1 VDAPAHW
8 RGRWYWILPVTA
20 LGLLSVPLIV
30 IAILAAAPFLG
41 PRRAFWRIAPSWA
54 RMVLALVGSK
64 ALVSG
69 WEDLPEAIRL
79 ERQPV
84 IFMSNH
90 ESNLDPPVLISAI
103 PIPAVY
109 LAKKEV
115 KWMAPVGW
123 AAMAAGTI
131 FIDRSN
137 RERAIHSLHMAAHEI
152 RGGKN
157 VVIFPEGTRTRT
169 GDLGPF
175 KKGGFVM
182 AHEAGVPIVPLAAV
196 GGHHMLPP
204 GRVRIRPGRYVVA
217 FGQPV
222 DPKEFHGR
230 DALMAEVH
238 RQIVALRA
246 WAMGPEA
253 QEGQARPLSLLQAGA
268 PDHA

>member
-1 VDAPAHW
+1 MSPAGPAETFDGW
-8 RGRWYWILPVTA
+8 RSRWYWTIPVTLA
-20 LGLLSVPLIV
+20 GLAWVPLIV
-30 IAILAAAPFLG
+30 AAILLAAPFLG
-41 PRRAFWRIAPSWA
+41 PRRAFWRIAPFWA
-54 RMVLALVGSK
+54 RLVFALCGSDTLVL
-64 ALVSG
+64 G
-69 WEDLPEAIRL
+69 WDELPEEIRS
-79 ERQPV
+79 ERQSV

-137 RERAIHSLHMAAHEI
+137 RERAIQSLHRAAAEI
-152 RGGKN
+152 RGGKS
-157 VVIFPEGTRTRT
+157 VVIFPEGTRSRT

-182 AHEAGVPIVPLAAV
+182 AAEAEVPIVPLATV
-196 GGHHMLPP
+196 GGHRMLPP
-204 GRVRIRPGRYVVA
+204 GKVHIRPGRYVVA

-222 DPKEFHGR
+222 DPKAFPNR
-230 DALMAEVH
+230 DALIAEV
-238 RQIVALRA
+238 RARIIALREQ
-246 WAMGPEA
+246 AMREPQASEA
-253 QEGQARPLSLLQAGA
+253 LVHP
-268 PDHA
+268 

>member
-1 VDAPAHW
+1 MWSRLVFA
-8 RGRWYWILPVTA
+8 
-20 LGLLSVPLIV
+20 
-30 IAILAAAPFLG
+30 
-41 PRRAFWRIAPSWA
+41 
-54 RMVLALVGSK
+54 MVGSE
-64 ALVSG
+64 ARVFG
-69 WEDLPEAIRL
+69 WECLPEAIRG

-137 RERAIHSLHMAAHEI
+137 RERAIHSLHMAAGEI
-152 RGGKN
+152 RGGKS

-182 AHEAGVPIVPLAAV
+182 AHEAGVPIVPLATV

-222 DPKEFHGR
+222 DPKDFPHRE
-230 DALMAEVH
+230 ALMAEVH

-246 WAMGPEA
+246 WAMTPELA
-253 QEGQARPLSLLQAGA
+253 EGALRQLSLCGTDE
-268 PDHA
+268 P